1 MHMSDDCP
9 SHYEEVS
16 AMYQGRQGQYSQRN
30 PYSSTY
36 NEGWSDHP
44 NLRWKTND
52 DRQLTSQQKFQ
63 NQRPSFESN
72 SRVIVPIQNT
82 LSSNDGIVELLKGMK
97 EGMSDLG
104 ARIESTVASSNSK
117 LIAIECKFD
126 SKFEQ
131 WENKTN
137 NLSGYVTQLANSL
150 SEVQAKI
157 GGNLPSNTMTNPKSP
172 NVISLRSGKQV
183 GASEKKLRFT
193 KECCH
198 KESDSSSEKDSA
210 PIVQSE
216 ISGKLSNDQLK
227 KDAMNLFGKLA
238 VNVPLLDFLKGV
250 LKYMRFLKE
259 LCTNKKK
266 CKPNEKVQLGSN
278 VSAIFKPQLPIKCA
292 DLGSFTIPCTVGPL
306 NITNALLDLRAAIN
320 VMPISLYTSL
330 GIQTIKSTSM
340 LIKLADRT
348 IRKPKGLLEDVL
360 VNVKDLVIPAD
371 FYVLDMDTL
380 PHVQETLVLGRPFLR
395 TTNTVIDSLT
405 VDSSLSTL
413 SSFSFDLSSINDE
426 VFSHAS
432 SEELGKDFVSDFTE
446 VKKLA
451 QACLAALELK
461 ELVPSVIKPPEL
473 ELKPLPSHLKYAYLA
488 ENDKL
493 PVIIASSLYDIEEK
507 KLLTILKR
515 NKKAIGWSMADI
527 PDGFSRYFQI
537 PIASEDQDKTTFT
550 CPFGT
555 FAYRR
560 MPFGLC
566 NAPSTFQRAMMS
578 IFSEFL
584 GSSMEVFVDNFTV
597 YGDTFDDCLE
607 SLDRVLSRYIDRNL
621 ILNFEKCHFMVN
633 NGIVLGHLVSRK
645 GIEVDKAKIEVIASL
660 PYPTNLK
667 ELRSFLGHAGFYQR
681 FVKDFS
687 KIANPLSRLM
697 QKDVAFVFDDACKK
711 AFDSLKSMLVS
722 PPILSA
728 PDWKLD
734 FELACDASHT
744 SIRAVLDKFRPYL
757 LASKVVV
764 FTDHAAVKF
773 LFGKPHTKPR
783 LLRWVFLLQEFDIEI
798 KDRSGVENHVTDHL
812 SRLPIGTK
820 GVSDPNLICDEFP
833 TAILC
838 SIASH
843 DPWFANMVN
852 FLATGLIPATL
863 SHFQT

>member
-210 PIVQSE
+210 PTVQSE
-216 ISGKLSNDQLK
+216 SGKERTLLQQKKTSHTHSGDKEEAESSQVQEENIGVISNKNPTHISQIIKQKGKEVKIFDLPFPNSFLVSGKLSNDQLK

-259 LCTNKKK
+259 LCTNNKK

-395 TTNTVIDSLT
+395 TTNTV
-405 VDSSLSTL
+405 
-413 SSFSFDLSSINDE
+413 
-426 VFSHAS
+426 
-432 SEELGKDFVSDFTE
+432 
-446 VKKLA
+446 
-451 QACLAALELK
+451 
-461 ELVPSVIKPPEL
+461 
-473 ELKPLPSHLKYAYLA
+473 
-488 ENDKL
+488 
-493 PVIIASSLYDIEEK
+493 
-507 KLLTILKR
+507 
-515 NKKAIGWSMADI
+515 
-527 PDGFSRYFQI
+527 
-537 PIASEDQDKTTFT
+537 
-550 CPFGT
+550 
-555 FAYRR
+555 
-560 MPFGLC
+560 
-566 NAPSTFQRAMMS
+566 
-578 IFSEFL
+578 
-584 GSSMEVFVDNFTV
+584 
-597 YGDTFDDCLE
+597 
-607 SLDRVLSRYIDRNL
+607 
-621 ILNFEKCHFMVN
+621 
-633 NGIVLGHLVSRK
+633 
-645 GIEVDKAKIEVIASL
+645 
-660 PYPTNLK
+660 
-667 ELRSFLGHAGFYQR
+667 
-681 FVKDFS
+681 
-687 KIANPLSRLM
+687 
-697 QKDVAFVFDDACKK
+697 
-711 AFDSLKSMLVS
+711 
-722 PPILSA
+722 
-728 PDWKLD
+728 
-734 FELACDASHT
+734 
-744 SIRAVLDKFRPYL
+744 
-757 LASKVVV
+757 
-764 FTDHAAVKF
+764 
-773 LFGKPHTKPR
+773 
-783 LLRWVFLLQEFDIEI
+783 
-798 KDRSGVENHVTDHL
+798 
-812 SRLPIGTK
+812 
-820 GVSDPNLICDEFP
+820 
-833 TAILC
+833 
-838 SIASH
+838 
-843 DPWFANMVN
+843 
-852 FLATGLIPATL
+852 
-863 SHFQT
+863 